1 MIDGKQAISELGKL
15 EMESTD
21 LRNTMKDLKK
31 VTEQYKQTASQL
43 GEVRKQKQALNEE
56 ARGLKNTLKELKK
69 GTDEYKQT
77 ASKLDAVKKQMS
89 DLDAKAGTLKKSIL
103 DIKAA
108 NEEYRQSGAK
118 LDQVG
123 QKIAALRQEMGVS
136 GMTMK
141 QMKSYAREL
150 NAELENV
157 TKGTKR
163 YDELNN
169 KLREV
174 NGSMAARRSDAKVS
188 TEAFNPLKSMA
199 GMGAMGGLFAAG
211 SMAVSGVSKLVENA
225 FPATLKLSDELADI
239 QKTTGMTKMEVKD
252 LNSELRKVD
261 TRSTTEE
268 LRKIAAI
275 GGQLDV
281 AKEEVEDFTK
291 ATDKLNVALGDEFSG
306 GVEEVTK
313 TTGALRNI
321 FTDIKTKKIDQDMLR
336 IGNALNELGADG
348 AATAPVVADFASRIG
363 GVGITL
369 GMTSGQVLG
378 LSATL
383 QELNVSTERGG
394 TGISGILQKMAAAP
408 ALFAKVAG
416 MKAKEFKD
424 LVDNDIFAAF
434 TKVVEGANKS
444 SASATNFARLLDEL
458 KLDGAGASE
467 VIAKLGSNTQMLSQK
482 VALSNNALQNTNS
495 IMSEFNIKNENAAA
509 SWEKIKKFFSEAL
522 VSTAFMSSLEVGLG
536 KLADLFDLRPEA
548 EQLTEAFHE
557 QKNAVVNLEKNT
569 LPLLNRY
576 DELKGK
582 TTLNKEEQAEL
593 DKIIG
598 QIATT
603 IPTAIT
609 EFDAYGRAMGIN
621 TEKAREFVE
630 TQRAI
635 LKVKNAE
642 AIDAQTEA
650 LKKLEKQIA
659 ITQKALSKRDKD
671 DDLFKIEYV
680 GHSMA
685 GPVAY
690 NKKLSNEEIA
700 SLQAKLAKL
709 QDSAKGTRGFLEE
722 LNGDNLKDPKMKLK
736 DPKMKLAAAN
746 PSWEQGKMPS
756 ILSDADRKKAEKDL
770 ADRLKLEADY
780 YARKAA
786 MEIEFITDEQERKIA
801 QTNWRAS
808 QEMAEVASSNAGA
821 EAKSDL
827 LTTIGRK
834 LEQDL
839 LAIEQEYAE
848 KRRVESEKMAQ
859 EAVRL
864 AEDVAKK
871 RADVAIAYAAMDENQ
886 ARLNFD
892 RLKNSRNE
900 EAMHLA
906 ESFRVRTEYEE
917 KARAKQREIEATQRE
932 MDQRQRDYEREK
944 LKNPDAIEPTAVIEA
959 EKAKKQALIDELFL
973 LEDQHQQNV
982 YNLEE
987 DYRLRRIERDRQVTE
1002 QVLGYMQSGV
1012 ATLFDFKK
1020 INLDKEQLQE
1030 NRAKKDR
1037 IKNLDSELKAGRI
1050 SKEEH
1055 EKAKATIEANHD
1067 AKTRQLKR
1075 KQAETEKANNIAQ
1088 AIMAGALAVIKASQN
1103 PLGFFSPTAIATAAM
1118 SAINIAKVV
1127 STPIP
1132 EFAQGGGTG
1141 PINNISKGGSVTQP
1155 YLALVGEKGSEYIV
1169 PNWMLQDPLV
1179 ADTVRMLEAIRV
1191 RGFASGGMTSTP
1203 APSYSAPSSSANGS
1217 TESAVSTSTDSSEPA
1232 WVSKLNANLDR
1243 LNFNLENPM
1252 PSTAILDYDYYQK
1265 ENSRITASKVAAG
1278 VKKATK

>member
-31 VTEQYKQTASQL
+31 VTEEYKQTASQL
-43 GEVRKQKQALNEE
+43 GEVRKQKQALNQE
-56 ARGLKNTLKELKK
+56 AKGLKESLKELKK
-69 GTDEYKQT
+69 GTDEYKTT
-77 ASKLDAVKKQMS
+77 ASKLDTVKKQMS

-103 DIKAA
+103 SIKAA
-108 NEEYRQSGAK
+108 NEEYRQSGNK

-123 QKIAALRQEMGVS
+123 QKIAALRQEMGVA
-136 GMTMK
+136 GMTLK

-150 NAELENV
+150 NNEFENV

-163 YDELNN
+163 YDELKH
-169 KLREV
+169 KLQEV
-174 NGSMAARRSDAKVS
+174 NGAMSKQRADARGS

-225 FPATLKLSDELADI
+225 FPATLKLSDELSDI
-239 QKTTGMTKMEVKD
+239 QKTTGMTKQEVKD
-252 LNSELRKVD
+252 LNNELSKVN

-281 AKEEVEDFTK
+281 AKEEVEGFTK

-321 FTDIKTKKIDQDMLR
+321 FTDIKSKKVDQDMLR

-348 AATAPVVADFASRIG
+348 AATAPVVADFSSRIG

-394 TGISGILQKMAAAP
+394 TAVSGILQKMAAAP
-408 ALFAKVAG
+408 AVFAKVAG
-416 MKAKEFKD
+416 MSSKDFKA
-424 LVDNDIFAAF
+424 LVDKDIFAAF

-444 SASATNFARLLDEL
+444 SASATNFAKLLDEL

-482 VALSNNALQNTNS
+482 VALSNSALQNTNS
-495 IMSEFNIKNENAAA
+495 IMDEFKIKNENAAA

-522 VSTAFMSSLEVGLG
+522 VSTAFMSSLEAGLG
-536 KLADLFDLRPEA
+536 KLADLFDMRPEA
-548 EQLTEAFHE
+548 EKLTEAFHE
-557 QKNAVVNLEKNT
+557 QKDAVVNLEKNT
-569 LPLLNRY
+569 LPLLDRY
-576 DELKGK
+576 DELKSK

-598 QIATT
+598 QVATT

-621 TEKAREFVE
+621 TEKAREFIE
-630 TQRAI
+630 MQRGI
-635 LKVKNAE
+635 LKIKNAD
-642 AIDAQTEA
+642 AIDSQTDA
-650 LKKLEKQIA
+650 LKKLEKQID
-659 ITQKALSKRDKD
+659 QVRKALSLKD
-671 DDLFKIEYV
+671 QDGDLI
-680 GHSMA
+680 
-685 GPVAY
+685 
-690 NKKLSNEEIA
+690 KKVQSTYGMGGTVTNTYKLTGEEIA
-700 SLQAKLAKL
+700 ALQAQLAKL
-709 QDSAKGTRGFLEE
+709 QDRSKWTKGYIDE
-722 LNGDNLKDPKMKLK
+722 LSGGNLA

-746 PSWEQGKMPS
+746 PSWEQGQLPPM
-756 ILSDADRKKAEKDL
+756 ISDAERKKAEKEL

-786 MEIEFITDEQERKIA
+786 MEIELISNEQERRIA
-801 QTNWRAS
+801 QANWRAS
-808 QEMAEVASSNAGA
+808 QEMAEVANSKASA
-821 EAKSDL
+821 EVKKDL
-827 LTTIGRK
+827 LTTLGKK
-834 LEQDL
+834 LEHDL
-839 LAIEQEYAE
+839 LEIEKEYAE

-859 EAVRL
+859 EAVRI
-864 AEDVAKK
+864 AQDTTKK
-871 RADVAIAYAAMDENQ
+871 KADIAIAYASMDESQ
-886 ARLNFD
+886 ARLNYD

-906 ESFRVRTEYEE
+906 ESFRMKTEYEE

-987 DYRLRRIERDRQVTE
+987 DYRGRRIERDKQVAD
-1002 QVLGYMQSGV
+1002 QVLGYMQTGLG
-1012 ATLFDFKK
+1012 ALFDFKK
-1020 INLDKEQLQE
+1020 ISLDKEQQAE
-1030 NRAKKDR
+1030 SRAKTQR
-1037 IKNLDSELKAGRI
+1037 IKSLDSELKAGKI
-1050 SKEEH
+1050 TKEEY
-1055 EKAKATIEANHD
+1055 EKAKSTIEANYD

-1075 KQAETEKANNIAQ
+1075 KQAEAEKANNVAQ

-1127 STPIP
+1127 STPVP
-1132 EFAQGGGTG
+1132 EFAEGGGTG

-1179 ADTVRMLEAIRV
+1179 ADTVRMLEAIRT

-1203 APSYSAPSSSANGS
+1203 APSFSSASSSASGS
-1217 TESAVSTSTDSSEPA
+1217 GESTATSSDSTEPA
-1232 WVSKLNANLDR
+1232 WVSKLIANLDR
-1243 LNFNLENPM
+1243 MNYNLENPV
-1252 PSTAILDYDYYQK
+1252 PSSAIFDFDYFQK
-1265 ENSRITASKVAAG
+1265 QESRIDATKRAAG
-1278 VKKATK
+1278 VKKALK